1 MMSPADGQGEPQW
14 EPVAISLGLAV
25 YRIGE
30 GNPVLF
36 MPGPH
41 RMQRVGTR
49 SGDALI
55 GGLRDLGRSVV
66 TFDPPGSGRSSR
78 PAQLSMEEM
87 HQCAEETLSVL
98 GVEGP
103 VVVVGHSM
111 GGLAALAFAI
121 SRPHRVR
128 RLLLIGTGSG
138 GDAYMHAPNA
148 LWNRSHPRFPKLVAL
163 GLLQIVWPRR
173 GPEQIMMNF
182 IERESFVEKSLS
194 RPIPVHAMDWI
205 RPRRDRT
212 DWHRVARRLDY
223 RPQLGE
229 IAAPALLMC
238 GRHDPQ
244 YPLSCSEEL
253 VSAIPQSR
261 LVVFEQSGHYPFIE
275 ESEQFWS
282 EAGAFLSKPA

>member
-1 MMSPADGQGEPQW
+1 MSPADGHGAPSW
-14 EPVAISLGLAV
+14 SPVVIHHGLAV

-30 GNPVLF
+30 GDPVLF

-41 RMQRVGTR
+41 RLQRVGTR

-55 GGLRDLGRSVV
+55 SGLRDLGRSVL
-66 TFDPPGSGRSSR
+66 TFDPPGSGASSR

-87 HQCAEETLSVL
+87 HQCADEALSVL
-98 GVEGP
+98 GVEAP
-103 VVVVGHSM
+103 LVAVGHSM

-121 SRPHRVR
+121 TRPQRVL

-138 GDAYMHAPNA
+138 GDASIHAPGA
-148 LWNRSHPRFPKLVAL
+148 LWNRSHPRFPTLVVL
-163 GLLQIVWPRR
+163 GLLQTVWPRR
-173 GPEQIMMNF
+173 APEQIMMNF
-182 IERESFVEKSLS
+182 IERESLVDRSFS
-194 RPIPVHAMDWI
+194 RPAPVGAMDWI
-205 RPRRDRT
+205 RPRRGRT

-223 RPQLGE
+223 RPMLGR
-229 IAAPALLMC
+229 IAAPVLIMC

-253 VSAIPQSR
+253 VSAIPDAR

-275 ESEQFWS
+275 EEERFWS
-282 EAGAFLSKPA
+282 EVGTFLSEPV